1 MGNDLAAF
9 AKENGVKYFMI
20 SYTDLFSGQR
30 AKLVPAQAIADMQ
43 KDGAGFAGFATW
55 LDLTPGGVVKHLA
68 HMEDHWFVARVGGGT
83 LPEPWAG
90 APADQQDWDF
100 RSAADDTVTYSVA
113 LYCADVDGVVAE
125 AEQAGAVIREK
136 PQDFATGDRFA
147 SLRDP
152 FGVRW
157 TVMTRVED
165 VSAEERD
172 RRLAAWAKE
181 NVN

>member
-1 MGNDLAAF
+1 MTVAPIPAGYTSLTPFLCVERAADAIDF
-9 AKENGVKYFMI
+9 
-20 SYTDLFSGQR
+20 YTDVFGAVLVEKMDGPDDTVAHAELDFGSGRLQ
-30 AKLVPAQAIADMQ
+30 LGD
-43 KDGAGFAGFATW
+43 
-55 LDLTPGGVVKHLA
+55 
-68 HMEDHWFVARVGGGT
+68 
-83 LPEPWAG
+83 
-90 APADQQDWDF
+90 PADAYGT
-100 RSAADDTVTYSVA
+100 RAPSASDDTVTYSVA
-113 LYCADVDGVVAE
+113 LYCADVDGVVAK
-125 AEQAGAVIREK
+125 AEQAGAVIREA